1 MCVSQWKKRLNKIGL
16 GKLSYAVVALDRLKK
31 DRPTKL
37 TVTLPDGRKQMFEK
51 TLFVAF
57 MNLPYEAAVFD
68 LPRSVRDGWLHRYR
82 DSAPYVSF
90 EGGVAVA
97 ESVFWE
103 TYGSKR
109 NYDHSESFGIG

>member
-1 MCVSQWKKRLNKIGL
+1 
-16 GKLSYAVVALDRLKK
+16 
-31 DRPTKL
+31 
-37 TVTLPDGRKQMFEK
+37 
-51 TLFVAF
+51 
-57 MNLPYEAAVFD
+57 MNLPYEGGGFRFAPEA
-68 LPRSVRDGWLHRYR
+68 VRDGWLHRYR

-109 NYDHSESFGIG
+109 NYDHSSPSVSVEAQRSLPIHTDGEGVFPDIRHRWRYWKKNCISLQDNSRKI